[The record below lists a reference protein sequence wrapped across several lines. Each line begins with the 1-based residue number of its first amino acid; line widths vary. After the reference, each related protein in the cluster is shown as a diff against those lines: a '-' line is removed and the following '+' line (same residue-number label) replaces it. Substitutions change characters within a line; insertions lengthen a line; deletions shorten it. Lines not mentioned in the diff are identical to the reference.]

1 MSWVLDPKERR
12 VARCIEGDHPRWY
25 VIWGVYSR
33 IYSAFPLFDGPP
45 GTIIKARDAREL
57 IALMREAEIASGPQ
71 RYPRIPGSRGLPPAR
86 QHDAQLERLV
96 PYEEDAPVP
105 YKEDAPVPYEEDAPV
120 PFEEDAPVDY
130 GEDALVPSY
139 EDEPARPEAGW
150 PEPEWPAPGDPDSW
164 PSEEL
169 AFLPSEPDTDWPEED
184 EAAAGAVTRGRGFAR
199 YRAARRG
206 QR

>member
-1 MSWVLDPKERR
+1 MSSVLDPTERR
-12 VARCIEGDHPRWY
+12 VARCIEGDHPQWY

-33 IYSAFPLFDGPP
+33 TYSAFPLFDSPP

-57 IALMREAEIASGPQ
+57 IALIREAEVDSGPQ
-71 RYPRIPGSRGLPPAR
+71 RDPRIPGSRRRPPAR
-86 QHDAQLERLV
+86 EHEAQLEPLV

-105 YKEDAPVPYEEDAPV
+105 YG
-120 PFEEDAPVDY
+120 EDAPVDY
-130 GEDALVPSY
+130 EEDALVPSY
-139 EDEPARPEAGW
+139 EEG
-150 PEPEWPAPGDPDSW
+150 PEWPAPGDPESW

-184 EAAAGAVTRGRGFAR
+184 EAAAGAVTRGRVFGR

-206 QR
+206 QW